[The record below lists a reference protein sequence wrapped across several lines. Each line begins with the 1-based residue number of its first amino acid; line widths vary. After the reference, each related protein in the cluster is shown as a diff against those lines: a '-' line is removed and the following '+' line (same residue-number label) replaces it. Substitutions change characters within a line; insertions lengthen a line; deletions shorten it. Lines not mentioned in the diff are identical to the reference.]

1 VSGLDQVNDRA
12 PIEDVLI
19 EKEPPIRRNRI
30 NVANAQL
37 RKLPTDLLVIAP
49 GICALLHAPDSLIE
63 FWR

>member
-1 VSGLDQVNDRA
+1 MSGLDQVNDRA

-19 EKEPPIRRNRI
+19 EKEPPIRCDSI

-37 RKLPTDLLVIAP
+37 GKLPTDLGVIAP
-49 GICALLHAPDSLIE
+49 GICALLHASDSLIE